1 MPTVRANGIDIA
13 YGLFGRREDRPLV
26 LIMGIGC
33 QMVSW
38 PMEFCAK
45 LGEAGHFV
53 VRFDN
58 RDVGLTT
65 KAKQADIPVMAD
77 VLNCVATGEHVDA
90 PYRLTDMAADTVGLM
105 DALYIEKAHI
115 CGLSMGGMIAQTIAI
130 EHPQR
135 VISLI
140 SMESTTGAPGLP
152 EMKPEIGMALLK
164 PPPTEREAYIRYMIE
179 LFRLLAGGSK
189 KYDEATQ
196 REISAISYDRS
207 FYLAGFACQFA
218 AIMASGSR
226 RKALASVHVP
236 TLVIHGADDP
246 LFSKEHGKDTADAI
260 PGARF
265 LLIEGLGHGTA
276 YPSLWDEIVAAIAAH
291 TKAAET

>member
-13 YGLFGRREDRPLV
+13 YGLFGRREGRPLI

-38 PMEFCAK
+38 PMIFCEK
-45 LGEAGHFV
+45 LAEAGHFV

-65 KAKQADIPVMAD
+65 KAKQADIPDMRE

-105 DALYIEKAHI
+105 DALYIDKAHI

-130 EHPQR
+130 EHQDR
-135 VISLI
+135 VLSLI
-140 SMESTTGAPGLP
+140 SMESTTGEPGLP
-152 EMKPEIGMALLK
+152 GARPGVREALLK
-164 PPPTEREAYIRYMIE
+164 LPPLEREAYIQYTVE
-179 LFRLLAGGSK
+179 LFRLLAGDSK
-189 KYDEATQ
+189 KYDAATQ

-218 AIMASGSR
+218 AILASGSR

-236 TLVIHGADDP
+236 TLVIHGADDT
-246 LFSKEHGKDTADAI
+246 LFPREHGQDTADAI
-260 PGARF
+260 AGARF
-265 LLIEGLGHGTA
+265 LLIPGLGHGIA
-276 YPSLWDEIVAAIAAH
+276 FPALWDEIVAAIAAH
-291 TKAAET
+291 TKAAEA